1 MEQKN
6 TMHEVF
12 GEVIYSYT
20 RAQAIED
27 GVLIDVTRMAQEA
40 GFKFPVAVTASVWHE
55 YIIPNDELVSLGQSY
70 EGRLWDVIF
79 MLKHY
84 AARKQGDIVN
94 YKLYFVM
101 MHNGKPVE
109 EVVELKAVC
118 GPGDDAEPVITI
130 MKPEED

>member
-1 MEQKN
+1 MGKN
-6 TMHEVF
+6 TIKEVF

-20 RAQAIED
+20 RAQALAD
-27 GVLIDVTRMAQEA
+27 GVLIDVSNMAQEA
-40 GFKFPVAVTASVWHE
+40 GFKFPVAITASVWHE
-55 YIIPNDELVSLGQSY
+55 YIVPNDELVSYGQSY
-70 EGRLWDVIF
+70 EGRLWDVLF

-101 MHNGKPVE
+101 IQNGKPVE

-118 GPGDDAEPVITI
+118 GPGDDTEPVITI